1 MKNRFPLNLCSFFMS
16 AGLMIPTVS
25 LSSAQEPPVAQ
36 PAAASPKGS
45 GGMSGYTPEK
55 LQSFFRKE
63 VASYEMK
70 VVKTDR
76 KLTLRENPILNWH
89 NPERLLEQGLLF
101 VWMDGNRPAVL
112 GSVFTYQYNNRPN
125 LKHEV
130 TSVAGTALNVTLGG
144 EEVWRPEAAEL
155 VGTVVAENVKPA
167 ATTTGRLTQMRA
179 IARDLTGKHLSPD
192 LPPSELRLLPTPLIQ
207 YQDEEHGIVD
217 GGLFALAV
225 GTDPEI
231 IVMIE
236 ARKVGDTSKWHVVG
250 FRSHFDALEMSYKG
264 TRVWNA
270 PSVPGLAFSKPLQM
284 PFAKKSYFT
293 FAPSKRLPPA
303 EALK

>member
-1 MKNRFPLNLCSFFMS
+1 MKNRFLCNCCLCFML
-16 AGLMIPTVS
+16 AGWMIPTVLVS
-25 LSSAQEPPVAQ
+25 LAQEPATVLRVTAP
-36 PAAASPKGS
+36 PKASE
-45 GGMSGYTPEK
+45 GMSGYTPEK
-55 LQSFFRKE
+55 LQSFFRSE

-70 VVKTDR
+70 VANTDR

-112 GSVFTYQYNNRPN
+112 GSVFTYQYNNRPR

-130 TSVAGTALNVTLGG
+130 TSVASNALNVTLGG

-155 VGTVVAENVKPA
+155 VGTVVAENAKPA
-167 ATTTGRLTQMRA
+167 AKASMRLTQMRS
-179 IARDLTGKHLSPD
+179 IARDLVGKHLPPN
-192 LPPSELRLLPTPLIQ
+192 LPPAELRLLPTPLIQ
-207 YQDEEHGIVD
+207 YQAQEHGIID

-236 ARKVGDTSKWHVVG
+236 ARKVGDISKWHLVA

-270 PSVPGLAFSKPLQM
+270 PSVPELAFSGPLQM

-293 FAPSKRLPPA
+293 FAPSKPLPPA